1 MVNDIKGPGN
11 LINSLAQQQ
20 SEHLKNQESAKGNK
34 IQATG
39 DDKVELSEHADK
51 LKSLQASVESQPV
64 VDTKRV
70 EAIRNAVLD
79 GTYNVNTEST
89 AEKMLAFETLL
100 DKSSGDK

>member
-11 LINSLAQQQ
+11 LINTLTQKQ

-34 IQATG
+34 LQGTG
-39 DDKVELSEHADK
+39 EDKVDLNDHADK

-70 EAIRNAVLD
+70 EALRNAVLD
-79 GTYNVNTEST
+79 GTYNVNAEAT
-89 AEKMLAFETLL
+89 AEKMMAFETLL
-100 DKSSGDK
+100 DKNIGEK